1 MRFNLRTL
9 LYVVAVLAAGLGAFG
24 IVGLPITAAVLGF
37 WVLHEQARS
46 FVLRLILYVALPVVV
61 VGILFRPAVNSRPP
75 GRTYE
80 CANNL
85 RQVALAL
92 QMYQSQYGTLPPPY
106 IADKSGKP
114 MHSWRTLILPFIER
128 ADIYDAYDFS
138 EAWNGP
144 NNRKLA
150 NIEIPLLRCPS
161 TVQSAGETTVFA
173 VVGPQAAWVAA
184 RGRKLDEFT
193 DGADETLLLIE
204 ATGQGVNWLEP
215 KDLSY
220 DQALALLTS
229 SDVKRAAAV
238 HAEEGVLHYTEFSRN
253 VAFADGSAGR
263 MPIGC
268 SDDLGKA
275 LLTINGGERLDVSQ
289 DWKWSTDSRLHWPRI
304 WGIAVFVFLAV
315 LPRWLIQ
322 RRPAVIERDLETDH
336 ASSC

>member
-24 IVGLPITAAVLGF
+24 RAGLPIAVAVLGF

-46 FVLRLILYVALPVVV
+46 FALRLILHVALPVVV
-61 VGILFRPAVNSRPP
+61 IGILFHSTVNSRPP
-75 GRTYE
+75 HRAAE

-85 RQVALAL
+85 LQIALAL
-92 QMYQSQYGTLPPPY
+92 QLYNSQYGTLPPPY

-114 MHSWRTLILPFIER
+114 MHSWRILIQPYLER
-128 ADIYDAYDFS
+128 EDIYKAYNFAEPWD
-138 EAWNGP
+138 GP
-144 NNRKLA
+144 NNRQLA
-150 NIEIPLLRCPS
+150 SIVIPLLQCPS
-161 TVQSAGETTVFA
+161 SSQSAGETTVFA
-173 VVGPQAAWVAA
+173 VVGPDAAWIAG

-193 DGADETLLLIE
+193 DGADVTLLLIE

-215 KDLSY
+215 KDFSY
-220 DQALALLTS
+220 DEALALLTA
-229 SDVKRAAAV
+229 SDVKRGAAV

-263 MPIGC
+263 LPIGC

-275 LLTINGGERLDVSQ
+275 LLTINGGERLDVSR
-289 DWKWSTDSRLHWPRI
+289 DWKWSSDSRLHWPRI
-304 WGIAVFVFLAV
+304 WGVAVFVILAV
-315 LPRWLIQ
+315 LPRWLMQ

-336 ASSC
+336 AS